1 MTKVRLPNGQ
11 VVAAKIGDISAKG
24 YRTASV
30 RVSNGGQQ
38 VSVSGR
44 VTTRHGF
51 DRTLPFEVNMNG
63 LNALAAFQGADEVY
77 AS

>member
-1 MTKVRLPNGQ
+1 MKVRLPNGQ
-11 VVAAKIGDISAKG
+11 VVAAVVGGISSKG

-30 RVSNGGQQ
+30 RVSQYGEQ

-51 DRTLPFEVNMNG
+51 DRTLPFEVNMQG
-63 LNALAAFQGADEVY
+63 LNALAAFKGADEVY